1 MSGLAFDEAAHAY
14 TLDGERLPSVTQVLH
29 SSGLIDFSAVPE
41 KVLAVALARGQAV
54 HQAIHYFNE
63 KDLDVAEFR
72 RNFPPYA
79 GYLNAWI
86 NFCEQ
91 RHFRALHNEHR
102 LCSRRYGVAGTL
114 DCLGL
119 LDGTPC
125 LADFK
130 TGNPDDVAADLQ
142 TAAYEGMAREWSS
155 EDLQLRDF
163 FVQVGSRPLQRIA
176 VQLKRDGKFKV
187 EVYKDPRDFSEF
199 TALVTARRIVE
210 ARRGDVAAWLQG
222 AA

>member
-1 MSGLAFDEAAHAY
+1 MTGLTFDEVAHAY

-41 KVLAVALARGQAV
+41 KVLAVSLERGQAV
-54 HQAIHYFNE
+54 HRAIHYFNE
-63 KDLDVAEFR
+63 RDLDVEEFR

-91 RHFRALHNEHR
+91 RSFKAMLNEHR

-119 LDGTPC
+119 LDNTPC
-125 LADFK
+125 LVDFK

-142 TAAYEGMAREWSS
+142 TAAYEGFAREWAS
-155 EDLQLRDF
+155 EDLLLRNF
-163 FVQVGSRPLQRIA
+163 FVTNRSIQRVA

>member
-1 MSGLAFDEAAHAY
+1 MSLAFDEAAHAY

-29 SSGLIDFSAVPE
+29 SSGLIDFTNVPE
-41 KVLAVALARGQAV
+41 RVLATSLERGQAV
-54 HQAIHYFNE
+54 HRAIHYYNE
-63 KDLDVAEFR
+63 RDLDVPEFR
-72 RNFPPYA
+72 LNFPVYA

-91 RHFRALHNEHR
+91 RSFQAVINEHR

-114 DCLGL
+114 DCLGR
-119 LDGTPC
+119 LDGQPC
-125 LADFK
+125 LVDFK
-130 TGNPDDVAADLQ
+130 TGKPDDVAADLQ
-142 TAAYEGMAREWSS
+142 TAAYEGFAREWAS
-155 EDLQLRDF
+155 EDLELRDF
-163 FVQVGSRPLQRIA
+163 FVQHKHIQRIA
-176 VQLKRDGKFKV
+176 VQLKRDGTFKV

-210 ARRGDVAAWLQG
+210 ARKGDIAAWLQG